1 MGILF
6 NQDEFIKLKD
16 LLVLYNCA
24 LRTMAT
30 RLDILLE
37 DFTNFQQNN
46 PIEHITSRIKSPESI
61 AYKLARLGHEIT
73 ADSARTHLT
82 DIAGLRCICCYTN
95 DVAVIADALKR
106 QPDISVIVEK
116 DYISKPKPS
125 GYRSYHLILDV
136 PVFLINE
143 TVHLPVEI
151 QIRTS
156 AMDFWASLEH
166 KVRYKYRNEMP
177 RHLSIELNNCA
188 TQIANLDERMYKI
201 HEIVGLLNE
210 NDE

>member
-1 MGILF
+1 MAVLF

-16 LLVLYNCA
+16 MLVLYNCA

-30 RLDILLE
+30 RLDILVE
-37 DFTNFQQNN
+37 DFKNFRQNN

-73 ADSARTHLT
+73 ADSARAHLT

-95 DVAVIADALKR
+95 DVVTIADALKR

-125 GYRSYHLILDV
+125 GYRSYHLILNV
-136 PVFLINE
+136 PIFLINE
-143 TVHLPVEI
+143 TKYLPVEI

-177 RHLSIELNNCA
+177 KHLSVELNNCA
-188 TQIANLDERMYKI
+188 TQIAMLDERMYKI
-201 HEIVGLLNE
+201 HENVSQLGE
-210 NDE
+210 SGE

>member
-1 MGILF
+1 MDIIL
-6 NQDEFIKLKD
+6 
-16 LLVLYNCA
+16 V
-24 LRTMAT
+24 
-30 RLDILLE
+30 
-37 DFTNFQQNN
+37 DFKNFQQLN

-61 AYKLARLGHEIT
+61 AEKLNRLGHEIT
-73 ADSARTHLT
+73 ADNARKYLT

-95 DVAVIADALKR
+95 DVIFIADTLKR

-116 DYISKPKPS
+116 DYIKKPKPS

-143 TVHLPVEI
+143 EIHLPVEI

-177 RHLSIELNNCA
+177 QHLSVELNNCA
-188 TQIANLDERMYKI
+188 TQIATLDERMFKI
-201 HEIVGLLNE
+201 HDIVSLLSEGGDQN
-210 NDE
+210 

>member
-1 MGILF
+1 
-6 NQDEFIKLKD
+6 
-16 LLVLYNCA
+16 
-24 LRTMAT
+24 MAT

-37 DFTNFQQNN
+37 DFKNFQPNN

-61 AYKLARLGHEIT
+61 AEKLTRLGYDIT
-73 ADSARTHLT
+73 AENARNHLT

-95 DVAVIADALKR
+95 DVIKIAAALKR
-106 QPDISVIVEK
+106 QPDISVVVEK
-116 DYISKPKPS
+116 DYINKPKPS
-125 GYRSYHLILDV
+125 GYRSYHLILNV

-143 TVHLPVEI
+143 TVYLPVEI

-177 RHLSIELNNCA
+177 KHLSIELNNCA
-188 TQIANLDERMYKI
+188 TQIAKLDERMYKI
-201 HEIVGLLNE
+201 HEIVDLLSE
-210 NDE
+210 RND